1 MYLPPVPIRVVYFNT
16 VRLSI
21 TTMSNGYWRWADGE
35 VVACFYCHGIEL
47 GDDDKKLDET
57 SVAMSGKRLEPLHRA
72 TEYRLVTTSDQELKM
87 ELAAGY
93 SKSMTWLCSQ
103 QQQPLQ
109 LCLACKCCM
118 SATAK
123 LDTCTSMPCCFVIDR
138 QLSNKPYGVCASVQY
153 KSFKTEN
160 VKLKDVMRRHQD
172 VSGGY
177 IYRWLR
183 RLGLVSSPLRLV

>member
-1 MYLPPVPIRVVYFNT
+1 
-16 VRLSI
+16 
-21 TTMSNGYWRWADGE
+21 
-35 VVACFYCHGIEL
+35 
-47 GDDDKKLDET
+47 
-57 SVAMSGKRLEPLHRA
+57 MSGKRLEPLHRA
-72 TEYRLVTTSDQELKM
+72 TEYRLVTASDQELKM

-93 SKSMTWLCSQ
+93 NKSMTWLCSQ

-160 VKLKDVMRRHQD
+160 VKLKVNF
-172 VSGGY
+172 G
-177 IYRWLR
+177 LR
-183 RLGLVSSPLRLV
+183 RR